1 MSSIVLLRAGELLD
15 SLDEVVL
22 ALHGNSMLHRHLRA
36 IHHHER
42 QEAKKKNSKSIRN
55 IKKSFKNG

>member
-42 QEAKKKNSKSIRN
+42 QEAK
-55 IKKSFKNG
+55 